1 MGRTVML
8 MAAAVLGAMAVGFLA
23 LAFSVERTGLSPD
36 MAWAEPYVGPGGM
49 IAGGLALASAFLL
62 VGLSMGRWR
71 HPRPVPDA
79 QERRHEGV
87 QG

>member
-1 MGRTVML
+1 MGRVVML
-8 MAAAVLGAMAVGFLA
+8 MAAVILGAMAAGFLA
-23 LAFSVERTGLSPD
+23 LALSAERNGLSPD

-49 IAGGLALASAFLL
+49 IVGGLALAAAFLL
-62 VGLSMGRWR
+62 VGLGMGRWR

-79 QERRHEGV
+79 RERRHEGV

>member
-1 MGRTVML
+1 MGRVVML
-8 MAAAVLGAMAVGFLA
+8 MGAVILGAIAAGFLA
-23 LAFSVERTGLSPD
+23 LAFSAERTGLSPD

-49 IAGGLALASAFLL
+49 IVGGLALAAAFLL
-62 VGLSMGRWR
+62 VGLGMGRWR

-79 QERRHEGV
+79 GDRRHEGV